1 MTLLRTIFDRLLAL
15 MTARPGTLLAILV
28 ILGTASGWGAS
39 QLTINT
45 NQLDLI
51 SQDLR
56 QVKDVKR
63 VVDMIGGAGHLILAL
78 RGSDEKLLKAT
89 SDDVATYLMGQKDH
103 VRAVTYKVPTE
114 FLRDNAALFMD
125 TADLQELRRRVMAKL
140 RDVIKRASPFY
151 VEIRPTPPV
160 ELKTDDIVDK
170 YTRVGKKSIVD
181 DYYISQDRQML
192 LLLIKPRWDSNQ
204 LEQTGELVDAVR
216 VWLGKYSET
225 NKQGARLVEEYS
237 RAPDADGKV
246 IEYGFAGSY
255 QTNYDD
261 SYEMKKSLVPVSGLA
276 LAGVFIVLLAFFRRR
291 FAAVVLVITGLL
303 LGVLFTLGFAAAA
316 IGQLNMITGI
326 LAGILMG
333 VGIDFGIHL
342 VVRLSEELDSG
353 RPLPDSLRETVRHSG
368 VASLVSGVGTS
379 AAFFSLLFS
388 EFAGFSQFGLLAGM
402 GVLIIGTTLYLWV
415 PVWLLLIDRRW
426 PGAARRL
433 IGGVLPSGSD
443 SGKARRFPRAALVL
457 VVAVVAAL
465 ALTSRAPEVRFEY
478 NTRALMVEDQPSV
491 MLQDEINAR
500 YQISADPVAV
510 YRPTIEATKAVYD
523 VFVPHDRVR
532 FSTVDQVVSLFT
544 ALPPAEQQKRNYA
557 ALQEW
562 IKELAEIDRESLPPE
577 YDDKWDQAM
586 RHLKA
591 KPYGLE
597 GIPEH
602 LRQMFISLPTARPE
616 NRGYLTFIYPVVD
629 LWDGKQMLRFAD
641 EVERIEAGD
650 GGTYNAAGAPI
661 LFAKLARIVLYDGKF
676 SVVLTAI
683 LLLLVLLVDLR
694 SPRATAVAL
703 LPLLLG
709 VGMML
714 GAMAQLG
721 LQLNFM
727 NVVVFPIVL
736 GYGLSHGVY
745 LIHRYREGSSAM
757 EALRSVGTAVACST
771 LTTLAG
777 WAALLAASHRGLKSM
792 GMLACF
798 GMTATLIVTF
808 LVMPALL
815 QLLHDRRQRKAAA
828 P

>member
-1 MTLLRTIFDRLLAL
+1 MTLLRSLVDRWVGLIVD
-15 MTARPGTLLAILV
+15 RPGTLFVATLLIAALS
-28 ILGTASGWGAS
+28 AWGAS
-39 QLTINT
+39 NLTINT

-78 RGSDEKLLKAT
+78 RGSDEKLLMDT
-89 SDDVATYLMGQKDH
+89 SDDINAFLIADKAR

-114 FLRDNAALFMD
+114 FLRQNAAMFMQ
-125 TADLQELRRRVMAKL
+125 TEDLVELRRRVMLKL
-140 RDVIKRASPFY
+140 RDVLKRASPFY

-160 ELKTDDIVDK
+160 ELQTQDIIDK
-170 YTRVGKKSIVD
+170 YTKVGKKSIVD
-181 DYYISQDRQML
+181 DHYISQDRGMM
-192 LLLIKPRWDSNQ
+192 LLLIKPMWDSNK
-204 LEQTGELVDAVR
+204 LERTGELVDAIR
-216 VWLGKYSET
+216 KWMATYSQD
-225 NKQGARLVEEYS
+225 NKRGVKLIEEYT
-237 RAPDADGKV
+237 RAPNPDGKV

-276 LAGVFIVLLAFFRRR
+276 LAGVFAVLLLFFRRR
-291 FAAVVLVITGLL
+291 VLAVFLVITGLL
-303 LGVLFTLGFAAAA
+303 LGVLFTMGFARAA

-326 LAGILMG
+326 LAGILFG
-333 VGIDFGIHL
+333 LGIDFGIHL
-342 VVRLSEELDSG
+342 VVRLSEELDAG
-353 RPLPDSLRETVRHSG
+353 KSLRQALHETIEHSG
-368 VASLVSGVGTS
+368 LASLVSGVGTT

-388 EFAGFSQFGLLAGM
+388 EFAGFSQFGLLAGV
-402 GVLIIGTTLYLWV
+402 GVMIIGTTMYLWV
-415 PVWLLLIDRRW
+415 PINLVLIERRW

-433 IGGVLPSGSD
+433 VGGVLPKGR
-443 SGKARRFPRAALVL
+443 GAGLGERFPRAALVL
-457 VVAVVAAL
+457 SVAVLAAL
-465 ALTSRAPEVRFEY
+465 GLTWQAPNVGFEY
-478 NTRALMVEDQPSV
+478 NTRALMVENQPSV

-510 YRPTIEATKAVYD
+510 YTPTLEAARAIYD
-523 VFVPHDRVR
+523 VFTPHDPEK
-532 FSTVDQVVSLFT
+532 FSTVDQLVSMYTLVPDR
-544 ALPPAEQQKRNYA
+544 AQQERNFKV
-557 ALQEW
+557 LTEW
-562 IKELAEIDRESLPPE
+562 NEELKEIDRQSLPPE
-577 YDDKWDQAM
+577 YDEKWDKAM
-586 RHLKA
+586 KYMQS

-597 GIPEH
+597 GLPAH
-602 LRQMFISLPTARPE
+602 MRGMFVSLPTAKPE
-616 NRGYLTFIYPVVD
+616 NQGFLTFIYPVVD
-629 LWDGKQMLRFAD
+629 LWDGKQMLKFAD
-641 EVERIEAGD
+641 EVEDIQTPD
-650 GGTYNAAGAPI
+650 GKVYHAAGGPI
-661 LFAKLARIVLYDGKF
+661 LFAKLARIVLFDGKF
-676 SVVLTAI
+676 SVGLTAV
-683 LLLLVLLVDLR
+683 LLLLVLLIDLR

-815 QLLHDRRQRKAAA
+815 QLLHDKRTRKAEGA
-828 P
+828 